1 MALNNK
7 LSLTCHK
14 TTITHSLK
22 MQKTWQLW
30 LIYNLKKSLKLK
42 KIKDFLEVVN
52 RRTENRMTQR
62 KGIKEQKIQMKWW
75 LIMRLSTLINKMYLI
90 HTTTSVS
97 RRLDILCIMFKI
109 IAFYIIKLFTWLYLR
124 FDILLTCR
132 KHLYGLIISLWGRLG
147 YIQLV

>member
-75 LIMRLSTLINKMYLI
+75 LIMRLSILINKMYLI

-97 RRLDILCIMFKI
+97 RRLDILCILSKI
-109 IAFYIIKLFTWLYLR
+109 RESFITTIFAHLFMS
-124 FDILLTCR
+124 FVILLVFGKKLAWPFRFT
-132 KHLYGLIISLWGRLG
+132 
-147 YIQLV
+147 

>member
-42 KIKDFLEVVN
+42 KIKDIL
-52 RRTENRMTQR
+52 ENRMTQR
-62 KGIKEQKIQMKWW
+62 KGIKEQKIPMKWW
-75 LIMRLSTLINKMYLI
+75 LIMRLSTLINTIYLI

-97 RRLDILCIMFKI
+97 RRLDILCILSKI
-109 IAFYIIKLFTWLYLR
+109 RESFITTIFAHLFMS
-124 FDILLTCR
+124 FVILLVFGKKLAWPFRFT
-132 KHLYGLIISLWGRLG
+132 
-147 YIQLV
+147 